1 MSLIEKY
8 KITLK
13 ELNSLNVRLHKSN
26 WEKVSEYFNQ
36 NSKLDNYHTYL
47 LADLLNRELKL

>member
-1 MSLIEKY
+1 MSLVERY

-26 WEKVSEYFNQ
+26 WEKVSEYFNR
-36 NSKLDNYHTYL
+36 NGKLDNYHTYL
-47 LADLLNRELKL
+47 LADLLNRELKI